1 MNNTAKENINKSN
14 NLGSIGKGAINTMGI
29 LGSLK
34 NTNATGGQ
42 RLADIISYIM
52 SWGGKGA
59 TDATKSQ

>member
-1 MNNTAKENINKSN
+1 MNNTAKQNVTKSN
-14 NLGSIGKGAINTMGI
+14 ALGSTASGAINTLGV

-34 NTNATGGQ
+34 NTNSTGGQ

-52 SWGGKGA
+52 SWGGKGV